1 MGDKVEEADVSAGK
15 GFVVILTIRMQSF
28 KVIVSFYSVFN
39 DTDFKTWNSP
49 DKLFIFDSIRTSQIY
64 FIIIKS

>member
-1 MGDKVEEADVSAGK
+1 MSAGK

-28 KVIVSFYSVFN
+28 KVIVSFYSVFS

-49 DKLFIFDSIRTSQIY
+49 EKLFIFDSIRTFQIY
-64 FIIIKS
+64 FITIKS